1 MFIEV
6 HTTVPQKNRDKKEW
20 EQRLES
26 KLEIVNSKTFVVAFH
41 HGYTE
46 CVGTELKI
54 LILECNWI

>member
-26 KLEIVNSKTFVVAFH
+26 KLEIVNSKTFVVAFS
-41 HGYTE
+41 G
-46 CVGTELKI
+46 VFINKI
-54 LILECNWI
+54 S